1 MVTAWEKATLAV
13 GGSHTHTAIPQMLK
27 APSCM
32 LGNGKVELDIVAH
45 SYSKAPRKL
54 VQEDSVFQASP
65 GYLARPCLKTK
76 KEGIKGYGQ
85 DDTCLHIS
93 IKRLKKTDMKT
104 V

>member
-1 MVTAWEKATLAV
+1 MVTAWEKATLVV

-65 GYLARPCLKTK
+65 GYLPSKTLSQN
-76 KEGIKGYGQ
+76 KERRN
-85 DDTCLHIS
+85 
-93 IKRLKKTDMKT
+93 KRIWSR
-104 V
+104 